1 MYKLYVPLVM
11 LLSRVVLPDFSLFSV
26 SIYFLMLLSLWGGSL
41 VTLIVCEQWGV
52 TIGIKGIGCRS

>member
-1 MYKLYVPLVM
+1 
-11 LLSRVVLPDFSLFSV
+11 
-26 SIYFLMLLSLWGGSL
+26 LSLWGGSL